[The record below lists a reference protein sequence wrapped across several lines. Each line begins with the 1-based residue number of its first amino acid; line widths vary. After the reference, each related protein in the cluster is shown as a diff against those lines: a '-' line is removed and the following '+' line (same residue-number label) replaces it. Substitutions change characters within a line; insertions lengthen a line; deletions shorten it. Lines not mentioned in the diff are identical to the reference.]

1 MSESEHDELQKVF
14 RGILSRHEGDVKK
27 DVAQTLIEMIV
38 DAYDD
43 TEGRIIQ

>member
-1 MSESEHDELQKVF
+1 MDEREVKGLKEVF
-14 RGILSRHEGDVKK
+14 AGILSRHEGDVKK
-27 DVAQTLIEMIV
+27 NVAQTLIEMIV